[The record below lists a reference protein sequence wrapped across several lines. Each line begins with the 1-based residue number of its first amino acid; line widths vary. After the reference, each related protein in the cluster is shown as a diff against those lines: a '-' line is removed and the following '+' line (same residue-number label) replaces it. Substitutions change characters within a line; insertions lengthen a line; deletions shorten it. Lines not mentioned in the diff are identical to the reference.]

1 MTATPIPRTLY
12 FSISG
17 IRNLSTIM
25 TAPSDRLPVT
35 TIVAQFDMELIRQAI
50 VREMERGGQVFFLYN
65 RVQTIYNIEEM
76 IKKLVPS
83 ARTVV
88 AHGQM
93 SAGKL
98 EDVMTQFVKGEY
110 DVLVCT
116 TIIESGV
123 DIPNANTIIIDRA
136 DRFGLSELYQLR
148 GRVGRNDRQAFA
160 YLLMPPM
167 GALPANAR
175 ERLEAIRRYTHLGAG
190 FKLALRDLEIRGA
203 GNILGTEQSGHIA
216 AVGFDLYCQ
225 LLKDAVSRL
234 SDHKSSLP
242 HPVEITFD
250 KTSFA
255 LVAAKGRTA
264 LGIPA
269 AYVEDQ
275 PTRVD
280 CFRTLQRM
288 VDVSEVDQYRAE
300 LRDRFGPLPDCV
312 SSLLDYTRVRIL
324 AQKNGVLRLNVREG
338 RLIMETRKGL
348 VRNQFNQV
356 PTLFHTDGAGQLK
369 EVGDYLQNMLK
380 GA

>member
-1 MTATPIPRTLY
+1 
-12 FSISG
+12 
-17 IRNLSTIM
+17 
-25 TAPSDRLPVT
+25 
-35 TIVAQFDMELIRQAI
+35 
-50 VREMERGGQVFFLYN
+50 
-65 RVQTIYNIEEM
+65 
-76 IKKLVPS
+76 
-83 ARTVV
+83 
-88 AHGQM
+88 M
-93 SAGKL
+93 SSNKL

-175 ERLEAIRRYTHLGAG
+175 DRLEAIRRYTHLGAG

-225 LLKDAVSRL
+225 LLKEAVSRL

-242 HPVEITFD
+242 MPVEITFD

-288 VDVSEVDQYRAE
+288 IDVSEVEQYRAE

-369 EVGDYLQNMLK
+369 EVADYLQNM
-380 GA
+380 G